1 MGRGRDRHDQSP
13 GGQARARGPTVLRH
27 PGARH
32 RLRLLASGA
41 RCGHGGRQQRDPAS
55 QRRPVAADHPNRRAG
70 SDRGP
75 PVLLR
80 PRARNGGADAS
91 PPDPGSDPQATVA
104 LAGTVGPTQDRRV
117 GPAMLKLLV
126 VGSVALDTVKTPF
139 GEQHDV
145 LGGSAAFFATAAS
158 YFTPVSLIAVVG
170 KDFPEVHLKF
180 LQMRGIDL
188 TGLERRPGKT
198 FRWRGEYSH
207 QLNEARTLETH
218 LNVFETFRPQ
228 IPETY
233 RSPDLLFLA
242 NIDPELQ
249 HTVLQQV
256 KRPRLVACDTMNFWI
271 EGKRSALLRLLKE
284 VDVLIINDGE
294 ARALGGDPNLVK
306 VARTIRMAGPST
318 LIVKRGEYGV
328 LLFSGER
335 IFAAPAF
342 PLEQVKDPTGAGDC
356 FAGGFMG
363 FLASTG
369 NLSEEAFCRAV
380 IFGSV
385 MASFAVEEFSL
396 DRLRQLA
403 YKEIEDRFKAFKRLT
418 FFENIYG

>member
-1 MGRGRDRHDQSP
+1 
-13 GGQARARGPTVLRH
+13 
-27 PGARH
+27 
-32 RLRLLASGA
+32 
-41 RCGHGGRQQRDPAS
+41 
-55 QRRPVAADHPNRRAG
+55 
-70 SDRGP
+70 
-75 PVLLR
+75 
-80 PRARNGGADAS
+80 
-91 PPDPGSDPQATVA
+91 
-104 LAGTVGPTQDRRV
+104 
-117 GPAMLKLLV
+117 MLKLLV

-139 GEQHDV
+139 GEQRDV

-158 YFTPVSLIAVVG
+158 YFTQVSLIAVVG
-170 KDFPEVHLKF
+170 EDFPEVHLKF
-180 LQMRGIDL
+180 LQKRGIDL

-207 QLNEARTLETH
+207 QLNEAKTLDTQ
-218 LNVFETFRPQ
+218 LNVFETFRPR
-228 IPETY
+228 IPEAY

-256 KRPRLVACDTMNFWI
+256 KQPRLVACDTMNFWI
-271 EGKRSALLRLLKE
+271 EGKRTALARLLKD

-294 ARALGGDPNLVK
+294 ARALGGDPNLVR
-306 VARTIRMAGPST
+306 VARTIREAGPAT
-318 LIVKRGEYGV
+318 LIVKRGEYGA
-328 LLFSGER
+328 LMFSR
-335 IFAAPAF
+335 DRVFAASAF

-363 FLASTG
+363 YLASTG

-380 IFGSV
+380 VFGSV

-396 DRLRQLA
+396 DRLRQLD

-418 FFENIYG
+418 FFEDI